1 MVSESGVV
9 VGVSSAASEDE
20 GEVEGS
26 VDWGSEAGRAAA
38 SVMGVSGESLAGSG
52 GAGAWRVERH
62 IALRRMSVESR
73 NGYGRSSQ
81 LTILFRA
88 PNVSLLPREL
98 PHCRRPRHHDVAM
111 MRIQQD

>member
-1 MVSESGVV
+1 MVSESGLV
-9 VGVSSAASEDE
+9 VGVWSAGSDDE

-62 IALRRMSVESR
+62 IALRRMSVENR
-73 NGYGRSSQ
+73 DGYGSSSR

-88 PNVSLLPREL
+88 PSVSLLPQAL
-98 PHCRRPRHHDVAM
+98 PRCRRPRHHDVAM

>member
-52 GAGAWRVERH
+52 GAGAWRVERQ
-62 IALRRMSVESR
+62 IALDRMSVKSR
-73 NGYGRSSQ
+73 DGYSRAFK
-81 LTILFRA
+81 LTILVRA
-88 PNVSLLPREL
+88 RSVSLLLQVFPRY
-98 PHCRRPRHHDVAM
+98 RRPRHHDVAM